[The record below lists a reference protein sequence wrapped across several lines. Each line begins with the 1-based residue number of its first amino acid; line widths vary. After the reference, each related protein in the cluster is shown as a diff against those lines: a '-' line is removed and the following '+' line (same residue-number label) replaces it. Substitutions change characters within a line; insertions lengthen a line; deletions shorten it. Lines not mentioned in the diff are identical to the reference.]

1 MDDVRI
7 RRIVCPVD
15 FSEYSEYALHYAV
28 DLAKTFG
35 AELKLLHVVEL
46 PFLPSYS
53 LAGVPDLSL
62 PVEQVEENAKERMNE
77 LLAEC
82 RKTYAKVEAELR
94 TGAPFLE
101 IVNYAKEAEA
111 DLIVVGTHGRTG
123 LSHMLIGSVAEKVV
137 RKAPCPVLS
146 VKHPEHKFEMP

>member
-1 MDDVRI
+1 MDDVKI
-7 RRIVCPVD
+7 STMVCAVD
-15 FSEYSEYALHYAV
+15 FSENSEYALQYALN
-28 DLAKTFG
+28 LASVFN

-62 PVEQVEENAKERMNE
+62 PVEQVEESARAHMEE
-77 LLAEC
+77 LLKDC
-82 RKTYAKVEAELR
+82 RKKYDRVNGDLR

-101 IVNYAKEAEA
+101 IIGYARDVEA
-111 DLIVVGTHGRTG
+111 DMIVVGTHGRSG

-146 VKHPEHKFEMP
+146 IRHPDHAFEMP